1 MFYFRI
7 NSGLVTSGARTS
19 STSMEIYYNLEFL
32 SQKEDPQNQLRM
44 PLRFTYQASQSDGG
58 IYSSDTPSNKENQI
72 DALTVKMLGQEFKC
86 DIFTEIQT
94 STVGGSSVQNME
106 VVLEAIEYWP
116 YDPGDGGGPIYDT
129 TTGKQLRPFPS

>member
-1 MFYFRI
+1 
-7 NSGLVTSGARTS
+7 
-19 STSMEIYYNLEFL
+19 
-32 SQKEDPQNQLRM
+32 
-44 PLRFTYQASQSDGG
+44 
-58 IYSSDTPSNKENQI
+58 
-72 DALTVKMLGQEFKC
+72 MLGQEFKC